1 MTYSNMKYLVS
12 KIIMGIA
19 VGVVL
24 TACGNRQQSKADSH
38 ESETAAAAASVSTP
52 AKAEPTT
59 APFSCKGTIQSV
71 SEVAVNSRINEQI
84 VMLGVEM
91 GQRVHKGQ
99 VVARLDRTAI
109 EDKITKGR
117 AELEQAEFQYQNI
130 LMGQG
135 YKRSNFDQA
144 PETIKELARVNSG
157 YNTAKAALRQLEHQL
172 NYCTM

>member
-1 MTYSNMKYLVS
+1 MITDSSMKYLAS
-12 KIIMGIA
+12 KIIVGIA

-24 TACGNRQQSKADSH
+24 TACGNGQQSKADSH

-99 VVARLDRTAI
+99 V
-109 EDKITKGR
+109 
-117 AELEQAEFQYQNI
+117 
-130 LMGQG
+130 
-135 YKRSNFDQA
+135 
-144 PETIKELARVNSG
+144 
-157 YNTAKAALRQLEHQL
+157 
-172 NYCTM
+172 